1 MVQMKAMETDI
12 KMVAALSLGAVM
24 GRAEDMMV
32 HMTDMYTKKIAAI
45 QMVRVCVSLCVGEG
59 EE

>member
-1 MVQMKAMETDI
+1 MKTMETEM
-12 KMVAALSLGAVM
+12 KMVAALSLGAIM

-32 HMTDMYTKKIAAI
+32 HMTEMYTKKIAAI
-45 QMVRVCVSLCVGEG
+45 QMVRVCVSLCVEEG